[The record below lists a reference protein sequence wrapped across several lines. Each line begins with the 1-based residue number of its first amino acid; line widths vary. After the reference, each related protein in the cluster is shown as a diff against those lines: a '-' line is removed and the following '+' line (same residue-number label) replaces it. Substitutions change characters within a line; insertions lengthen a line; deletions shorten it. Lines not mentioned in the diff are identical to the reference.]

1 MPVVEVSSR
10 NLRRLIMRRLILRK
24 LAAIVV
30 VLFGLTILVFSLS
43 HATGDPRYLY
53 MTQYTRTT
61 SEAWEAQ
68 GKAMGLDKPLLV
80 QYMIWVGKAV
90 RGDFGNSVYYQ
101 RNSLEMIL
109 ESLPATLQLSGISF
123 LAAMV
128 LGIPLG
134 VLSAVKRSTAW
145 DYMGRSFALLG
156 QSVPPFWIAI
166 VLVIIFSVQ
175 LDWLPTSRRGDWQH
189 FVLPVATLGWLPA
202 AGLLRLTRSSM
213 LEVLDSE
220 FVKLAR
226 AKGVSSGAIVW
237 KHAFRNAL
245 IAPITYAMILL
256 AGFMTGTVVVETVFA
271 WPGIGRLAVN
281 AALNTDFPLVTGL
294 ALVFG
299 MMFLAA
305 SLVADVLYGVLDP
318 RIRYE

>member
-1 MPVVEVSSR
+1 
-10 NLRRLIMRRLILRK
+10 MRKLILRK

-30 VLFGLTILVFSLS
+30 VLLGLTILVFSLS

-53 MTQYTRTT
+53 MTQYTRTS
-61 SEAWEAQ
+61 SEDWEAQ
-68 GKAMGLDKPLLV
+68 GKAMGLDKPLIV
-80 QYMIWVGKAV
+80 QYLIWVGNAA

-109 ESLPATLQLSGISF
+109 ESMPATLQLSGISF
-123 LAAMV
+123 IFAV
-128 LGIPLG
+128 LLGVPLG
-134 VLSAVKRSTAW
+134 VLSAVKRSTVW
-145 DYMGRSFALLG
+145 DYAGRSFALLG

-166 VLVIIFSVQ
+166 VLVLIFSVQ
-175 LDWLPTSRRGDWQH
+175 LDLLPTSRRGSWEH
-189 FVLPVATLGWLPA
+189 YVLPIATLGWLPA

-226 AKGVSSGAIVW
+226 AKGVTSTSIVW
-237 KHAFRNAL
+237 KHAFRNAM
-245 IAPITYAMILL
+245 ITPLTFALILL
-256 AGFMTGTVVVETVFA
+256 AGFLNGTVVVETVFA

-299 MMFLAA
+299 FIFLFA
-305 SLVADVLYGVLDP
+305 SLCADVLYGILDP

>member
-1 MPVVEVSSR
+1 MR
-10 NLRRLIMRRLILRK
+10 KLLIRK

-30 VLFGLTILVFSLS
+30 TLFGLTILVFSLS

-53 MTQYTRTT
+53 MTQYTRST

-68 GKAMGLDKPLLV
+68 GKAMGLDRPLLV
-80 QYMIWVGKAV
+80 QYAIWVGKAV

-101 RNSLEMIL
+101 RNSLQMIM
-109 ESLPATLQLSGISF
+109 EALPATFQLSGISF
-123 LAAMV
+123 LFAIA
-128 LGIPLG
+128 LGMSLG
-134 VLSAVKRSTAW
+134 VLSAVKRSTVW
-145 DYMGRSFALLG
+145 DYLGRGFALLG

-166 VLVIIFSVQ
+166 VLVLIFSVQ
-175 LDWLPTSRRGDWQH
+175 LDLLPTSRRGDWRH
-189 FVLPVATLGWLPA
+189 FVLPVVTLGWLPA

-220 FVKLAR
+220 YVKLAR
-226 AKGVSSGAIVW
+226 AKGVGSAKIVW

-245 IAPITYAMILL
+245 IAPLTFAMILL

-299 MMFLAA
+299 VMFLMA

>member
-1 MPVVEVSSR
+1 M
-10 NLRRLIMRRLILRK
+10 
-24 LAAIVV
+24 V

-68 GKAMGLDKPLLV
+68 GKAMGLDKPLVV
-80 QYMIWVGKAV
+80 QYIIWVAKAV
-90 RGDFGNSVYYQ
+90 RGDFGTSVYYQ
-101 RNSLEMIL
+101 RNSLDMIL

-123 LAAMV
+123 MTAMV

-145 DYMGRSFALLG
+145 DYAGRSFALLG

-189 FVLPVATLGWLPA
+189 YVLPVATLGWLPA

-226 AKGVSSGAIVW
+226 AKGVSFGTIVW

-245 IAPITYAMILL
+245 IAPVTYAMILL

>member
-1 MPVVEVSSR
+1 MR
-10 NLRRLIMRRLILRK
+10 KLLIRK

-30 VLFGLTILVFSLS
+30 TLFGLTILVFSLS

-53 MTQYTRTT
+53 MTQYTRST
-61 SEAWEAQ
+61 SEAWAAQ
-68 GKAMGLDKPLLV
+68 GKAMGLDRPLLV
-80 QYMIWVGKAV
+80 QYAIWVGKAV

-101 RNSLEMIL
+101 RNSLQMIM
-109 ESLPATLQLSGISF
+109 EALPATFQLSGISF
-123 LAAMV
+123 LFAIA
-128 LGIPLG
+128 LGMSLG
-134 VLSAVKRSTAW
+134 VLSAVKRSTVW
-145 DYMGRSFALLG
+145 DYLGRGFALLG

-166 VLVIIFSVQ
+166 VLVLIFSVQ
-175 LDWLPTSRRGDWQH
+175 LDLLPTSRRGDWRH
-189 FVLPVATLGWLPA
+189 FVLPVVTLGWLPA

-220 FVKLAR
+220 YVKLAR
-226 AKGVSSGAIVW
+226 AKGVGSAKIVW

-245 IAPITYAMILL
+245 IAPLTFAMILL

-299 MMFLAA
+299 VMFLLA